1 MINQK
6 EVLAEIERLNEIKTL
21 IETYEEIAANR
32 MRKNRSVVLAA
43 RLFNEGLVNMYQEI
57 KASYSK
63 QLVALMHKRHV
74 KTTQGFSL
82 MKRNGKTVA
91 VLLSSNA
98 GLYGNIVKRITD
110 DFIAYVKKSNC
121 DTIIIGRL
129 GKTLFEEAFPGKQ
142 YKYIDVPDTNIEST
156 DVEKLSGYLISY
168 EKIYIFY
175 GRFESVGVQR
185 PTVLDVVGQ
194 DIQEENKPEQND
206 PKTQPAIKYLFEPS
220 LEQIMIFF
228 EEQIFTSIIEQ
239 ALKES
244 ELAKFASRMITLDA
258 ATENVKAALKKVDL
272 KKRLFHHRDQN
283 KRQQELL
290 LGMSLWNK

>member
-6 EVLAEIERLNEIKTL
+6 EVLAEIDRLNQVKTL

-57 KASYSK
+57 KASYRK
-63 QLVALMHKRHV
+63 QLLALMHKRHV
-74 KTTQGFSL
+74 NTSQGFSL
-82 MKRNGKTVA
+82 MRRNGKTVA

-98 GLYGNIVKRITD
+98 GLYGNIVKRISN
-110 DFIAYVKKSNC
+110 DFIRYVTTNEC
-121 DTIIIGRL
+121 DVLVIGRL
-129 GKTLFEEAFPGKQ
+129 GKKLFEEAVPGKP
-142 YKYIDVPDTNIEST
+142 YTFLDLPDTNIQSL
-156 DVEKLSGYLISY
+156 DVEKLSGFLISY

-194 DIQEENKPEQND
+194 NIEEENQKN
-206 PKTQPAIKYLFEPS
+206 QPSNQQTIKYLFEPS

-244 ELAKFASRMITLDA
+244 ELAKFASRMITLDS
-258 ATENVKAALKKVDL
+258 ATENVKTELKKIDL
-272 KKRLFHHRDQN
+272 KKRLIHHRDQN

>member
-6 EVLAEIERLNEIKTL
+6 EVLAEIDRLNQVKTL

-57 KASYSK
+57 KASYRK
-63 QLVALMHKRHV
+63 QLLALMHKRHV
-74 KTTQGFSL
+74 KTDKGFSL
-82 MKRNGKTVA
+82 MRRNGKTIA
-91 VLLSSNA
+91 LLLSSNA
-98 GLYGNIVKRITD
+98 GLYGNIVQRISD
-110 DFIAYVKKSNC
+110 DFIRYVKENQC
-121 DTIIIGRL
+121 DILVIGRQ
-129 GKTLFEEAFPGKQ
+129 GKKVIEDSLPGRKFIYFEL
-142 YKYIDVPDTNIEST
+142 PDTNIESN
-156 DVEKLSGYLISY
+156 DVEKLAGILISY

-194 DIQEENKPEQND
+194 NIEEENQSQTAN
-206 PKTQPAIKYLFEPS
+206 QPATKYLFEPS

-228 EEQIFTSIIEQ
+228 EEQIFASIIEQ
-239 ALKES
+239 TLKES
-244 ELAKFASRMITLDA
+244 ELAKFASRMITLDSA
-258 ATENVKAALKKVDL
+258 SENVKSALKKVDL
-272 KKRLFHHRDQN
+272 KKRLLHHREQN